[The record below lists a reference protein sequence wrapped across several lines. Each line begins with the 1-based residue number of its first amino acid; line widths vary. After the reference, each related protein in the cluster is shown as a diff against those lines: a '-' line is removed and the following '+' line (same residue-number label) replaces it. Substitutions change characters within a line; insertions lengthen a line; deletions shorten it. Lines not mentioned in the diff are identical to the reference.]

1 MSDRLPA
8 RYLSE
13 NDLKRYV
20 PVHVVWEITLAC
32 DLKCLHC
39 GSRAGHRR
47 PGELSTEE
55 CLAVIDSL
63 AALGT
68 REITLIGGEAYLRKD
83 WTRLIQAIHDHGM
96 YVAIQT
102 GGRNLTPAK
111 MQAAVDA
118 GLDGVGVSLDG
129 LAPLHD
135 AVRNVPGSFDKALD
149 TLRRARQAGLKI
161 SVNTQ
166 IGAATLPDLP
176 ALMDLIIDA
185 GAKHWQIQLTVAMGN
200 AVDHPELL
208 MQPYQLLEVMPLL
221 ARLYREGN
229 ERGLLMNI
237 GNNIGYYGPYE
248 HMWRGFGDDR
258 VHWTGCAA
266 GQTVLALEADGTVK
280 GCPSLATV
288 GFSGGN
294 VRNMSLHDIWH
305 YSEGIHFGRL
315 RSVDDLWGYCRS
327 CYYNDVCRG
336 GCTWT
341 SHSLLGKPGNNPYCH
356 YRALDLQKKG
366 LRERIVKLEDAGP
379 ASFSVG
385 RFDLITERIDTG
397 EAVASVSD
405 SGQVIKLAWVN
416 QGLASPAEGRI
427 PPRLALCR
435 NCLEYIHAVEST
447 CPHCHA
453 DVAAAEARHQEDRL
467 RQQAL
472 INTLHQLLGL
482 PPEQPRL

>member
-149 TLRRARQAGLKI
+149 TLRRAKQAGLKI

-416 QGLASPAEGRI
+416 QGQAAPAEGRI

-435 NCLEYIHAVEST
+435 SCLEYIHAVETT